1 MKTLKQLVGMDVYGQ
16 RMKCVLSSCMSGEQM
31 AQLKSMSKI
40 FANTPPM
47 FIYMMVTQ
55 QLLSTARILLEL
67 PSLTLKDIDG
77 QTLQKLVVPK
87 KGVAH
92 LQQQCRVYGILI
104 LHILI
109 KELLPSCFSVLFPLL
124 TKE

>member
-1 MKTLKQLVGMDVYGQ
+1 
-16 RMKCVLSSCMSGEQM
+16 MSGEQM
-31 AQLKSMSKI
+31 AQLKSMSKV

-55 QLLSTARILLEL
+55 KLLSTARILLEL
-67 PSLTLKDIDG
+67 PSLKLKDIDE

-104 LHILI
+104 LRILI